1 MTEQG
6 ATAALP
12 QLHELPDDAD
22 EAPAAGVSY
31 SYKASLIGSPQ
42 RFELTDAGLS
52 WHIGRGHNVWP
63 YAAIAAIRLSY
74 RPVSMQSRRFRADIH
89 NRSGE
94 RLVLLSTS
102 WQTVALM
109 VPQDESYR
117 LFMLEL
123 HRRLAAADSKA
134 VLSGGVRPMLHALSM
149 AVICIVALAMIGLVL
164 RALATE
170 SYAGALFLVAVAAVF
185 GWQIG
190 GFMRRNKPC
199 TYTLDKMPQQLLP

>member
-1 MTEQG
+1 M
-6 ATAALP
+6 P
-12 QLHELPDDAD
+12 HPHEISGTAD
-22 EAPAAGVSY
+22 EAPADGISY
-31 SYKASLIGSPQ
+31 SYKASLIGGPQ
-42 RFELTDAGLS
+42 RFTLSDAGLS
-52 WHIGRGHNVWP
+52 WYIGRGHNVWP

-134 VLSGGVRPMLHALSM
+134 VLSGGVRPVLYTISA
-149 AVICIVALAMIGLVL
+149 AVIGVVVLAMIGLIL

-199 TYTLDKMPQQLLP
+199 IYTLDKMPQQLLP